1 MTIIK
6 CDRCGKELK
15 YRPDIVKIQLEG
27 YHGDISRYDLCSS
40 CVESLKIWLHSEA
53 DT

>member
-15 YRPDIVKIQLEG
+15 DKRDIIKMQLDS
-27 YHGDISRYDLCSS
+27 YHGNIYRYDLCNS
-40 CVESLKIWLHSEA
+40 CSETLKIWLHSEGN
-53 DT
+53 T